1 MELEE
6 MRNAWLALGEKL
18 DQKEKISAL
27 LIRDMYQTKVKKSLN
42 VLLGYEILS
51 VVVCFLV
58 LPFIGWL
65 LVKTPDRL
73 FFYTI
78 FYWGVYSLLAAI
90 WCSMKVT
97 LLIKID
103 EVGVIKDNIKYINT
117 YAVWIH
123 KERFYYTV
131 FGIIGVIPMSIIYML
146 HAGLWQWIF
155 MGAVFI
161 VAILLTIWSYKRVY
175 YKNIRTIQQNLN
187 ELKDLED

>member
-6 MRNAWLALGEKL
+6 MKNAWLALGEKL

-27 LIRDMYQTKVKKSLN
+27 LIREMYQTKVKKSLN

-51 VVVCFLV
+51 VVVCFLI
-58 LPFIGWL
+58 LPFIGWIMTQ
-65 LVKTPDRL
+65 TPDLL
-73 FFYTI
+73 FFYTML
-78 FYWGVYSLLAAI
+78 YWGIFSLLTAI
-90 WCSMKVT
+90 WCSVKVT
-97 LLIKID
+97 LLLKID
-103 EVGVIKDNIKYINT
+103 ELGIIKDNIKRIST

-123 KERFYYTV
+123 KERMYYTV
-131 FGIIGVIPMSIIYML
+131 FGIVGVIPISIIYML

-161 VAILLTIWSYKRVY
+161 VVILLTIWSYKRLY

-187 ELKDLED
+187 ELKDIED